1 MIQDLF
7 QAGGQTLSFEV
18 SPPKTEEEFESA
30 YAKLTQLAALSPD
43 FFSVTYGAGG
53 SRSRNTAQIASYI
66 QNTLRVPTL
75 AHMTCVG
82 SKKDDILQV
91 VRELKEAGI
100 HDVLALRGDRPA
112 WMSEEQFLSRDFAH
126 ASDLTRFLKEHT
138 DLHIAGACYPE
149 KHYEAVDMEQDIA
162 HLREK
167 VEAGAE
173 FLITQ
178 LFFDNDFFYRFLEKV
193 RAAGIDRPICAGI
206 MPITTAQ
213 QIGTTVHLSG
223 SSVPKAFA
231 DLVAVHADNKEDMRR
246 AGTEYAIRQILD
258 LKAHGVR
265 HIHLYTMNRPR
276 TTKEIVEA
284 VRI

>member
-7 QAGGQTLSFEV
+7 RAGGQSLSFEV

-30 YAKLTQLAALSPD
+30 YGKLTQLAALSPD

-66 QNTLRVPTL
+66 QNTLHVPTL

-82 SKKDDILQV
+82 SKKDDILRV
-91 VRELKEAGI
+91 VEELKAAGI
-100 HDVLALRGDRPA
+100 GHVLALRGDRPS
-112 WMSEEQFLSRDFAH
+112 WMPEEQFLGRDFAH
-126 ASDLTRFLKEHT
+126 ASDLTRFLKENT
-138 DLHIAGACYPE
+138 NLHLAGACYPE
-149 KHYEAVDMEQDIA
+149 KHYEAASMEEDIA
-162 HLREK
+162 HLKEK

-178 LFFDNDFFYRFLEKV
+178 LFFDNNFFYRFLEKV
-193 RAAGIDRPICAGI
+193 RRAGITLPICAGL

-231 DLVAVHADNKEDMRR
+231 DLVAVHADDKEGMRR

-258 LKAHGVR
+258 LKAHGVM

-276 TTKEIVEA
+276 TTREIVEA
-284 VRI
+284 IRA